1 MHKLVS
7 DGVGVT
13 EDPQLHYERWRWGG
27 RLPSESLR
35 RVRESNVLGLLDFD
49 SDLVH
54 DLGAAD
60 PDVQRAVAVL
70 AAQRACEVAG
80 LTDVPWVAGALAAL
94 TQGHPLPPPFDDA
107 ARMREALESTPLE
120 PGPDVLGAVPPQR
133 GRYFPPAPAG
143 LMWVKTVEESDGET
157 SYELGRLPG
166 SQAPM
171 VFTEL
176 VFPASTPQVRGPI
189 SQPHFALPAVLA
201 AAEHDPLKAALDA
214 VWHALNTHGEH
225 YPKLLDEIRSTWGG
239 RMSVPD
245 AKTWPADPGRRV
257 RSGRGSVPMV
267 NYRVKWVRARDGK
280 TMVSMVSYDQP
291 SAEQRKADL
300 EAEGA
305 TDIKIV
311 KVRPGE

>member
-1 MHKLVS
+1 M
-7 DGVGVT
+7 

-27 RLPSESLR
+27 RLPSASLR

-94 TQGHPLPPPFDDA
+94 TQGLPLPPPFDDA

-120 PGPDVLGAVPPQR
+120 PGPDVLGAVPPRR
-133 GRYFPPAPAG
+133 GRYFPPPPAG
-143 LMWVKTVEESDGET
+143 LMWVKTAEESDGET
-157 SYELGRLPG
+157 SYELDRLPG

-176 VFPASTPQVRGPI
+176 VFPAGTPQVRGPI

-201 AAEHDPLKAALDA
+201 AAEPDPLKAALDA
-214 VWHALNTHGEH
+214 VWHALNTYGEH
-225 YPKLLDEIRSTWGG
+225 YPELLDEIRSIWGG
-239 RMSVPD
+239 RTSVLD
-245 AKTWPADPGRRV
+245 AKTRPADPGRRV
-257 RSGRGSVPMV
+257 RSGRGSVPPT
-267 NYRVKWVRARDGK
+267 AHSPAG
-280 TMVSMVSYDQP
+280 P
-291 SAEQRKADL
+291 SR
-300 EAEGA
+300 
-305 TDIKIV
+305 
-311 KVRPGE
+311 

>member
-7 DGVGVT
+7 DEVGVT

-94 TQGHPLPPPFDDA
+94 TQGLPLPPPFDDA

-133 GRYFPPAPAG
+133 GRYFP
-143 LMWVKTVEESDGET
+143 
-157 SYELGRLPG
+157 
-166 SQAPM
+166 
-171 VFTEL
+171 
-176 VFPASTPQVRGPI
+176 
-189 SQPHFALPAVLA
+189 
-201 AAEHDPLKAALDA
+201 
-214 VWHALNTHGEH
+214 
-225 YPKLLDEIRSTWGG
+225 
-239 RMSVPD
+239 
-245 AKTWPADPGRRV
+245 RR
-257 RSGRGSVPMV
+257 RQG
-267 NYRVKWVRARDGK
+267 
-280 TMVSMVSYDQP
+280 
-291 SAEQRKADL
+291 
-300 EAEGA
+300 
-305 TDIKIV
+305 
-311 KVRPGE
+311 

>member
-1 MHKLVS
+1 M
-7 DGVGVT
+7 
-13 EDPQLHYERWRWGG
+13 
-27 RLPSESLR
+27 
-35 RVRESNVLGLLDFD
+35 LDFD

-70 AAQRACEVAG
+70 VAQRACEVAG

-94 TQGHPLPPPFDDA
+94 TQGHPLPPPFDDV
-107 ARMREALESTPLE
+107 ARMREALESTSLE

-133 GRYFPPAPAG
+133 RRYFPPPPAG
-143 LMWVKTVEESDGET
+143 LMWVKTAEESDGET

-201 AAEHDPLKAALDA
+201 AAEPDPLKAALDA
-214 VWHALNTHGEH
+214 VWHALNTYGEH

-239 RMSVPD
+239 LMSVPD
-245 AKTWPADPGRRV
+245 AKIRLADPGRRV

-280 TMVSMVSYDQP
+280 TMVSTVSYDQP